1 MQIFIRTIFFALI
14 VFLVEYYFLR
24 KINKSFYKV
33 FKKNSK
39 SKASKAEKIFIVY
52 INIYPAFL
60 LIDWILADVTKAP
73 VLIPQNVFFDWLILF
88 PFWIFML
95 IAIQSDL
102 LFLIIEFFNLISFPI
117 RKKFKEKIISVES
130 KIILLIV
137 LSFLIY
143 IPTRVIYDYNTI
155 QIRNVEYKKE
165 NLPPQLNDFRIVLI
179 SDIHADRYT
188 NAARLKKYIDEVNT
202 TNPDLVLIGG
212 DMISSS
218 PEYIDTAAKYLEMI
232 KSKYGTYSCVGDH
245 DNWAYRNDS
254 QKSLEEVEAALKKQ
268 NIFMIDDGN
277 KILNINGTDIEITFV
292 TNTYVEHIKNSILDR
307 LTSDTTNCG
316 LKILISHQP
325 KQTIVDKAVKANYDL
340 IFAGHTHGGQ
350 ITFLFP
356 FKNLTPT
363 MFETKYIRGNFYFGK
378 TLMVVTRR
386 LGMSLIPMRYNSTP
400 EITVINIS
408 K

>member
-1 MQIFIRTIFFALI
+1 MQIFIRTILFALL
-14 VFLVEYYFLR
+14 VFLVEFYFLR
-24 KINKSFYKV
+24 KFRKSFEII
-33 FKKNSK
+33 FKKTANIK
-39 SKASKAEKIFIVY
+39 IRKAIKIFVSI

-60 LIDWILADVTKAP
+60 ILDWVLAEITDAP
-73 VLIPQNVFFDWLILF
+73 VFIPQNIFFDWIILF
-88 PFWIFML
+88 PFWIFIL
-95 IAIQSDL
+95 IAIQCNL
-102 LFLIIEFFNLISFPI
+102 LFLIIDFINILSISI
-117 RKKFKEKIISVES
+117 RKRFKEKYYSAEAA
-130 KIILLIV
+130 IILILIV
-137 LSFLIY
+137 SFGIY
-143 IPTRVIYDYNTI
+143 VPARVIYDYNTI
-155 QIRNVEYKKE
+155 QIRSVDYEKK
-165 NLPPQLNDFRIVLI
+165 NLPAQLNNFCIVLI

-188 NAARLKKYIDEVNT
+188 NAARLQKFINGVNS
-202 TNPDLVLIGG
+202 TNPDIVLIGG

-218 PEYIDTAAKYLEMI
+218 SEYIDTAAKYLGMI
-232 KSKYGTYSCVGDH
+232 KSKFGIYSCVGDH

-254 QKSLEEVEAALKKQ
+254 QKSLEEIESVLKKH

-277 KILNINGTDIEITFV
+277 KALNINGASVEITFI
-292 TNTYVEHIKNSILDR
+292 TNTYVEHITNSILDK
-307 LTSDTTNCG
+307 LTSDTTNFG

-325 KQTIVDKAVKANYDL
+325 KQNIVDKAVKANYDL

-363 MFETKYIRGNFYFGK
+363 MLETKYIRGNFNFGK
-378 TLMVVTRR
+378 TLMIVTRG